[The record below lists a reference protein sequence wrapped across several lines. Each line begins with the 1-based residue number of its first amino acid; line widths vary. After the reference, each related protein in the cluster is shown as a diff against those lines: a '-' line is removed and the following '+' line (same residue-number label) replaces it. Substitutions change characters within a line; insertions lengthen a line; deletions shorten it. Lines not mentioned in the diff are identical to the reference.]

1 MSSKKKDTKSVV
13 LMKNMWCGG
22 TAAVIVVNFIHPIDL
37 IKTRLQISGEVGR
50 NVKEYNGV
58 SGVIRTVL
66 ADEGFSAF
74 YKGIQPAWLR
84 EASYSTL
91 RLGLYAPIRDTIG
104 SKDSGFFV
112 KLASGCLSGAIGSLG
127 GNPFDV
133 LKVRMMAYEGAEN
146 PGLSHFAK
154 DIWRNQGISGF
165 YKGISANIWRAAAM
179 TGSKMAFY
187 DSFKSIARNYG
198 IKEGFQM

>member
-1 MSSKKKDTKSVV
+1 M
-13 LMKNMWCGG
+13 LCGG

-37 IKTRLQISGEVGR
+37 IKTRLQIQGEAGR
-50 NVKEYNGV
+50 QTKAYNGV
-58 SGVIRTVL
+58 RGVIKTVL
-66 ADEGFSAF
+66 ADEGFGAF

-91 RLGLYAPIRDTIG
+91 RLGLYAPIRDIIG

-112 KLASGCLSGAIGSLG
+112 KLAAGCMSGAIGSLG

-146 PGLSHFAK
+146 PGIAYFFR
-154 DIWRNQGISGF
+154 DIYRS
-165 YKGISANIWRAAAM
+165 
-179 TGSKMAFY
+179 
-187 DSFKSIARNYG
+187 
-198 IKEGFQM
+198 

>member
-1 MSSKKKDTKSVV
+1 M
-13 LMKNMWCGG
+13 
-22 TAAVIVVNFIHPIDL
+22 
-37 IKTRLQISGEVGR
+37 
-50 NVKEYNGV
+50 

-146 PGLSHFAK
+146 PGINYFVR
-154 DIWRNQGISGF
+154 DIYQN
-165 YKGISANIWRAAAM
+165 
-179 TGSKMAFY
+179 
-187 DSFKSIARNYG
+187 
-198 IKEGFQM
+198 